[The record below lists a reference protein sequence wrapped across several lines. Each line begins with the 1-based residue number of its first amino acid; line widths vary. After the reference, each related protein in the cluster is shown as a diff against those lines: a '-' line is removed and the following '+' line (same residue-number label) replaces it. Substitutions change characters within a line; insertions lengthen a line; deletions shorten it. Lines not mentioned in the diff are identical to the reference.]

1 MTVYIAGGITGDEN
15 YKAQFAAA
23 KRMLLREGEDRLD
36 STAWCYGS
44 PRADTVM
51 NTAELPADWPGKV
64 YMDVCLAMIRAAD
77 LVVFCPAGSR
87 AVGQASRWSTAGT
100 RSSRCTS
107 SSRRSWRGGWRID
120 TSQPVFRDRRA

>member
-1 MTVYIAGGITGDEN
+1 MTVYIAGWITGDEN

-51 NTAELPADWPGKV
+51 NTAELPAGWPGKV
-64 YMDVCLAMIRAAD
+64 YVDVCLAMIREAD
-77 LVVFCPAGSR
+77 LVVFLPGWEQSR
-87 AVGQASRWSTAGT
+87 GASLEMQYCRYQIKPVYKIEEEELE
-100 RSSRCTS
+100 
-107 SSRRSWRGGWRID
+107 GWM
-120 TSQPVFRDRRA
+120 RDEES